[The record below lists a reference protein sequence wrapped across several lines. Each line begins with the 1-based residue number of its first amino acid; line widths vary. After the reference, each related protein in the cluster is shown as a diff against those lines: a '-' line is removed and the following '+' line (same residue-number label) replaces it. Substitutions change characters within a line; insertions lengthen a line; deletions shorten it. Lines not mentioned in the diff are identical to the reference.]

1 MNTALTGTAPARDE
15 PTTTPGLAARPADP
29 VPGEPVKP
37 RTAAVQLHVIQSGR
51 SDPLSKCVEDALR
64 AYLKTT
70 DGHDVNDLHRF
81 VIGEVER
88 PLFQTVL
95 RHVDGNRSRAAK
107 LLGLTRATLRKRLR
121 DYGLDD

>member
-1 MNTALTGTAPARDE
+1 MKTALTGIAPARDE
-15 PTTTPGLAARPADP
+15 PTGATGFEARPADP
-29 VPGEPVKP
+29 AAGEPARP
-37 RTAAVQLHVIQSGR
+37 RAPAVQLAVMQSGR
-51 SDPLSKCVEDALR
+51 SDPLSKCVEDALNV
-64 AYLKTT
+64 YLRTT

-88 PLFQTVL
+88 PLFKTVL

-107 LLGLTRATLRKRLR
+107 ILGLTRATLRKRLK